1 MTGLLETYIRSV
13 RERDSRGFG
22 RAVAKGLVFVVVTGV
37 ATGVLAVAIANP
49 GNGDTV
55 EYSAQFSN
63 AIALS
68 VGDDVRIAGVKVG
81 QVERITVAEQRVAE
95 VEFSVQ
101 RDHPLP
107 GATTAAIKY
116 RNLVGQRYI
125 ALGEGAGDPNQ
136 LLPVGGQIP
145 LDRTSQALDLTAL
158 LNGFKPLL
166 RALSPGDVNQM
177 AGEIVQVLQGE
188 GGTVD
193 DLLAHTASLTSTLA
207 QRDQVIGQIV
217 DHLNS
222 VLSQVNSHDDQLSTL
237 VSTTQQLVT
246 GLAADRTSIGDAV
259 SGLSGLADATTSLLQ
274 QGRQPLKDDI
284 AQLGGVAANLAANE
298 GLVGQFLTNLPTKL
312 DAIGRTA
319 SYGSWLNFYL
329 CGATTDAPTPPGG
342 VTPGIPVTAG
352 RCR

>member
-1 MTGLLETYIRSV
+1 M
-13 RERDSRGFG
+13 RGTLSAGVKIAIFT
-22 RAVAKGLVFVVVTGV
+22 VVTVVLTGMLA
-37 ATGVLAVAIANP
+37 ATIVNASLGNTATYHAIFTDVS
-49 GNGDTV
+49 GLDK
-55 EYSAQFSN
+55 
-63 AIALS
+63 
-68 VGDDVRIAGVKVG
+68 GDDVRVAGVRIG
-81 QVERITVAEQRVAE
+81 QVDGISLVDNKNAE
-95 VEFSVQ
+95 VTFELAAD
-101 RDHPLP
+101 RKLP
-107 GATTAAIKY
+107 ASTTATIKY

-136 LLPVGGQIP
+136 MLPPGGEIP
-145 LDRTSQALDLTAL
+145 LTRTAPALDLTAL

-207 QRDQVIGQIV
+207 QRDQVIGEVI

-222 VLSQVNSHDDQLSTL
+222 VLAQVNTHDDQLSTL
-237 VSTTQQLVT
+237 VTTTQQLVS
-246 GLAADRTSIGDAV
+246 GLSADRGAIGDAV
-259 SGLSGLADATTSLLQ
+259 SGLAGLADATTNLLQ

-284 AQLGGVAANLAANE
+284 TQLGGVATNLAANE
-298 GLVGQFLTNLPTKL
+298 GLVDQFLTNLPAKL

-329 CGATTDAPTPPGG
+329 CGATTDAPAAPGG
-342 VTPGIPVTAG
+342 ATPGIPVTAG
-352 RCR
+352 RCK

>member
-1 MTGLLETYIRSV
+1 MLI
-13 RERDSRGFG
+13 
-22 RAVAKGLVFVVVTGV
+22 KGLVFVLVTGL
-37 ATGVLAVAIANP
+37 ATTALALAIANP

-55 EYSAQFSN
+55 DYTARFSN
-63 AIALS
+63 AVSLS
-68 VGDDVRIAGVKVG
+68 VGDDVRIAGVTVG
-81 QVERITVAEQRVAE
+81 QVERISIADQRVAE

-107 GATTAAIKY
+107 ASVTAAIKY

-136 LLPVGGQIP
+136 VLPPGGQIP
-145 LDRTSQALDLTAL
+145 LARTSPALNLTAL

-207 QRDQVIGQIV
+207 QRDQVIGEV
-217 DHLNS
+217 VSHLNA
-222 VLSQVNSHDDQLSTL
+222 VLTQVNAHDDQLSTL
-237 VSTTQQLVT
+237 VFTTQQLVS
-246 GLAADRTSIGDAV
+246 GLAADRGSIGDAI
-259 SGLSGLADATTSLLQ
+259 SGLSGLADATTTLLQ

-284 AQLGGVAANLAANE
+284 AQLGGVAGNLAADE
-298 GLVGQFLTNLPTKL
+298 GLVDQFLTNLPAKL

-329 CGATTDAPTPPGG
+329 CSATTDAPAPPGG
-342 VTPGIPVTAG
+342 ATPGIPVTAG
-352 RCR
+352 RCK

>member
-1 MTGLLETYIRSV
+1 M
-13 RERDSRGFG
+13 
-22 RAVAKGLVFVVVTGV
+22 RAVLIKGLVFVLVTGL
-37 ATGVLAVAIANP
+37 ATTALALAIANP

-55 EYSAQFSN
+55 DYTARFSN
-63 AIALS
+63 AVSLS
-68 VGDDVRIAGVKVG
+68 VGDDVRIAGVTVG
-81 QVERITVAEQRVAE
+81 QVERISIADQRVAE

-107 GATTAAIKY
+107 ASVTAAIKY

-136 LLPVGGQIP
+136 VLPPGGQIP
-145 LDRTSQALDLTAL
+145 LARTSPALNLTAL

-207 QRDQVIGQIV
+207 QRDQVIGEV
-217 DHLNS
+217 VSHLNA
-222 VLSQVNSHDDQLSTL
+222 VLTQVNAHDDQLSTL
-237 VSTTQQLVT
+237 VFTTQQLVS
-246 GLAADRTSIGDAV
+246 GLAADRGSIGDAI
-259 SGLSGLADATTSLLQ
+259 SGLSGLADATTTLLQ

-284 AQLGGVAANLAANE
+284 AQLGGVAGNLAADE
-298 GLVGQFLTNLPTKL
+298 GLVDQFLTNLPAKL

-329 CGATTDAPTPPGG
+329 CSATTDAPAPPGG
-342 VTPGIPVTAG
+342 ATPGIPVTAG
-352 RCR
+352 RCK

>member
-1 MTGLLETYIRSV
+1 MV
-13 RERDSRGFG
+13 
-22 RAVAKGLVFVVVTGV
+22 KGVVFVVVTVV
-37 ATGVLAVAIANP
+37 ATVALAIAIASP
-49 GNGDTV
+49 GTGDTV
-55 EYSAQFSN
+55 NYTAQFSN
-63 AIALS
+63 AIALT

-81 QVERITVAEQRVAE
+81 QVARIAVAEQRVAE
-95 VEFSVQ
+95 VEFTVE

-107 GATTAAIKY
+107 ASTTAAIKY

-125 ALGEGAGDPNQ
+125 SLGEGGGDPNQ
-136 LLPVGGQIP
+136 LLPPGGRIP
-145 LDRTSQALDLTAL
+145 LDRTSPALDLTAL

-188 GGTVD
+188 GGAVE

-207 QRDQVIGQIV
+207 QRDQVIGQVV

-222 VLSQVNSHDDQLSTL
+222 VLAQVNSHDDQLSAL
-237 VSTTQQLVT
+237 VSTTQQLVS
-246 GLAADRTSIGDAV
+246 GLAADRTSLGDAV
-259 SGLSGLADATTSLLQ
+259 SGLSGLADATSGLLQ

-298 GLVGQFLTNLPTKL
+298 GLVDRFLTTLPTKL

-342 VTPGIPVTAG
+342 TTPGIPVTAG

>member
-1 MTGLLETYIRSV
+1 MVGV
-13 RERDSRGFG
+13 R
-22 RAVAKGLVFVVVTGV
+22 AALVKGLVFVLVTAL
-37 ATGVLAVAIANP
+37 ATGALAVAIAGP
-49 GNGDTV
+49 GGGDTV
-55 EYSAQFSN
+55 NYTAQFSN
-63 AIALS
+63 AVALA

-81 QVERITVAEQRVAE
+81 QVEGISVAERRVAE

-107 GATTAAIKY
+107 ASVTAAIKY
-116 RNLVGQRYI
+116 RNLVGQRYVS
-125 ALGEGAGDPNQ
+125 LGQGAGDPNQ
-136 LLPVGGQIP
+136 VLPAGGRIP
-145 LDRTSQALDLTAL
+145 LARTAPALDLTAL

-207 QRDQVIGQIV
+207 RRDQVIGEVIG
-217 DHLNS
+217 HLNS
-222 VLSQVNSHDDQLSTL
+222 VLTQVNAHDDQLSTL
-237 VSTTQQLVT
+237 VTTTQQLVS
-246 GLAADRTSIGDAV
+246 GLAADRGSLGDAIG
-259 SGLSGLADATTSLLQ
+259 GLSGLADATTALLA

-284 AQLGGVAANLAANE
+284 GQLGGVAGTLAAND
-298 GLVGQFLTNLPTKL
+298 GLVDRFLTNLPAKL

-329 CGATTDAPTPPGG
+329 CSATTDAPAPPGG
-342 VTPGIPVTAG
+342 TTPGIPVTAG

>member
-1 MTGLLETYIRSV
+1 MRATLVKSV
-13 RERDSRGFG
+13 
-22 RAVAKGLVFVVVTGV
+22 VFVVVTGV
-37 ATGVLAVAIANP
+37 ATGALGVAIANP
-49 GNGDTV
+49 GSGDTA
-55 EYSAQFSN
+55 EYSARFSN

-81 QVERITVAEQRVAE
+81 QVDRISVAEQRVAE
-95 VEFSVQ
+95 VEFSVE

-107 GATTAAIKY
+107 ASVTAAIKY

-136 LLPVGGQIP
+136 MLPPGGRIP
-145 LDRTSQALDLTAL
+145 LARTSPALDLTAL
-158 LNGFKPLL
+158 LNGFKPVL

-207 QRDQVIGQIV
+207 QRDQVIGEVI

-222 VLSQVNSHDDQLSTL
+222 VLAQVNTHDDQLSTL
-237 VSTTQQLVT
+237 VTTTQQLVS
-246 GLAADRTSIGDAV
+246 GLSADRGAIGDAV
-259 SGLSGLADATTSLLQ
+259 SGLAGLADATTNLLQ

-298 GLVGQFLTNLPTKL
+298 GLVDQFLTNLPAKL

-329 CGATTDAPTPPGG
+329 CGATTDAPAPPGG
-342 VTPGIPVTAG
+342 ATPGIPVTAG
-352 RCR
+352 RCK